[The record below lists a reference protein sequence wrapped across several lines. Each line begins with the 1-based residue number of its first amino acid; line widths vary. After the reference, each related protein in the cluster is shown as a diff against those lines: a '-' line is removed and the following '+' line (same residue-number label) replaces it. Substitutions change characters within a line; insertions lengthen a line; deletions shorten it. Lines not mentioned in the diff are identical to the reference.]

1 MNEAICPICTEKV
14 EVSKKVKFLERI
26 SCPTCEALLEIVNLD
41 PIELDWIFYDYQ
53 GESNGREQLK
63 GNKNAK
69 CPLCK
74 ENVHLGSQ
82 MKVGDQVMCPGCD
95 AQLEIVSLYPA
106 ELDWPYDGYDYY
118 YQDDDLFDEEY

>member
-1 MNEAICPICTEKV
+1 MDEVICPICTEKI
-14 EVSKKVKFLERI
+14 EISQNVKFLERI
-26 SCPTCEALLEIVNLD
+26 SCPTCEALLEVVNVD
-41 PIELDWIFYDYQ
+41 PIELDWIFYDYYE
-53 GESNGREQLK
+53 ESNGREHSK
-63 GNKNAK
+63 TSKNAK

-82 MKVGDQVMCPGCD
+82 MKVGDQVRCPGCD

-118 YQDDDLFDEEY
+118 YQDDDFFEEEF

>member
-1 MNEAICPICTEKV
+1 MDEAICPICTEKIKI
-14 EVSKKVKFLERI
+14 SQKVKFLERI
-26 SCPTCEALLEIVNLD
+26 SCPTCEALLEVVNLD
-41 PIELDWIFYDYQ
+41 PIELDWIFYDYLD
-53 GESNGREQLK
+53 EANGREQSK

-82 MKVGDQVMCPGCD
+82 LKVGDQVICPGCD
-95 AQLEIVSLYPA
+95 AQLEIVSLYPV

-118 YQDDDLFDEEY
+118 YQDDDFFEEEF